1 MDPIVALQ
9 GDRMLG
15 IIMTKKTILKSVFF
29 DGAKRDILIVDN
41 RFAKVRTPLEPAD
54 YENAEIVDCSNFAI
68 MPAFYN
74 GHTHAAMSL
83 LRGFAD
89 DMELGKW
96 LSEYIWPTEAKLTA
110 DDIRIGSRLAVLEM
124 IKSGTVFFT
133 DMYWHREETMRVVEE
148 MGIRA
153 AIGVTFAEPLMSQEA
168 WNGNVEFLKNHTGES
183 ERVQL
188 VVMPHAIYTVGEE
201 KTAELIE
208 LAHSENYKIH
218 THLSETL
225 MELKNCQERFN
236 CTPVE
241 FWKRLGGLN
250 SNFSAAHCTH
260 FSASDRKIFA
270 ESGATAI
277 LNPCSNL
284 KLNSGMPQIAEMLKD
299 GLKIGLGTDG
309 DSSNNNLD
317 MQEEMKAIALLAKFL
332 GTAETLPAEEAL
344 KLATCNVA
352 NFFGIHAGRIEEGYL
367 ADCLLIN
374 LDNER
379 MVPCYNVYSNWVYS
393 ANSSAIDS
401 VMCNGKFVMRGRHVD
416 GEDEIL
422 RDARECAARLA
433 KA

>member
-1 MDPIVALQ
+1 M
-9 GDRMLG
+9 
-15 IIMTKKTILKSVFF
+15 KKTILKSVLLPKK
-29 DGAKRDILIVDN
+29 GASPVRADILIVGKVFEKVN
-41 RFAKVRTPLEPAD
+41 RVLEPAD
-54 YENAEIVDCSNFAI
+54 YEGAEVVDCSNFAI

-96 LSEYIWPTEAKLTA
+96 LNEYIWPTEAKLTD
-110 DDIRIGSRLAVLEM
+110 DDIRVGSRLAVLEM
-124 IKSGTVFFT
+124 IKSGTVFFA
-133 DMYWHREETMRVVEE
+133 DMYWHREQTMRVVEE

-153 AIGVTFAEPLMSQEA
+153 AIGVTFAEPLMSAEA
-168 WNGNVEFLKNHTGES
+168 WANNVDFLKKHTGES
-183 ERVQL
+183 DRVQL

-201 KTAELIE
+201 KSAELIE
-208 LAHSENYKIH
+208 LARSENYKIH

-225 MELKNCQERFN
+225 FEIKTCNEKYG

-299 GLKIGLGTDG
+299 GLKLGLGTDG

-317 MQEEMKAIALLAKFL
+317 MQEEMKTIALLAKYL
-332 GTAETLPAEEAL
+332 GTAETLPAEDAL
-344 KLATCNVA
+344 DLATCNVA
-352 NFFGIHAGRIEEGYL
+352 NFFGIHVGKIEEGYL
-367 ADCLLIN
+367 ADCLLVN

-379 MVPCYNVYSNWVYS
+379 MVPCYNIYSNWVYS

-401 VMCNGKFVMRGRHVD
+401 VMCNGKFVMRGRHVE
-416 GEDEIL
+416 GEEEIL
-422 RDARECAARLA
+422 REARECAKRLA
-433 KA
+433 

>member
-1 MDPIVALQ
+1 MNKIV
-9 GDRMLG
+9 
-15 IIMTKKTILKSVFF
+15 LKSVLMPQNA
-29 DGAKRDILIVDN
+29 GAVRTDILIVEN
-41 RFAKVRTPLEPAD
+41 RFEKILPSLDATD
-54 YENAEIVDCSNFAI
+54 YEGAEVVDCSRFAI

-96 LSEYIWPTEAKLTA
+96 LNEYIWPTEAKLTD
-110 DDIRIGSRLAVLEM
+110 DDIRVGSRLAVLEM
-124 IKSGTVFFT
+124 IKSGTVFFA
-133 DMYWHREETMRVVEE
+133 DMYWHREQTMRVVEE

-153 AIGVTFAEPLMSQEA
+153 AIGVTFAEPLMSAEA
-168 WNGNVEFLKNHTGES
+168 WANNIEFLKNHTGES

-208 LAHSENYKIH
+208 LARSENYKIH

-225 MELKNCQERFN
+225 FEIKTCNEKYG

-299 GLKIGLGTDG
+299 GLKLGLGTDG

-317 MQEEMKAIALLAKFL
+317 MQEEMKTIALLAKYL
-332 GTAETLPAEEAL
+332 GTAETLTAEDAL

-352 NFFGIHAGRIEEGYL
+352 NFFGIHAGKIEEGYL

-374 LDNER
+374 LNNER
-379 MVPCYNVYSNWVYS
+379 MVPCYNIYSNWVYS

-401 VMCNGKFVMRGRHVD
+401 VMCNGKFVMRGRHVE
-416 GEDEIL
+416 GEEEIL
-422 RDARECAARLA
+422 REARECAKRLA
-433 KA
+433 

>member
-1 MDPIVALQ
+1 M
-9 GDRMLG
+9 
-15 IIMTKKTILKSVFF
+15 KKIILKSVLLPKAA
-29 DGAKRDILIVDN
+29 GAVRADILVAGN
-41 RFAKVRTPLEPAD
+41 RFEKVCTSLEPSD
-54 YENAEIVDCSNFAI
+54 YDNAEIVDCTNFAI
-68 MPAFYN
+68 LPAFYN

-96 LSEYIWPTEAKLTA
+96 LTEYIWPTESKLT
-110 DDIRIGSRLAVLEM
+110 DEDIYVGSRLAVLEM
-124 IKSGTVFFT
+124 IKSGTVFFA
-133 DMYWHREETMRVVEE
+133 DMYWHREQTMRVVEE

-153 AIGVTFAEPLMSQEA
+153 AIGVTFAEPLMSAEA
-168 WNGNVEFLKNHTGES
+168 WANNVEFLKNHTGES

-218 THLSETL
+218 THLSETV
-225 MELKNCQERFN
+225 MELKNCKEKFG

-284 KLNSGMPQIAEMLKD
+284 KLNSGMPQVAEMLKD
-299 GLKIGLGTDG
+299 GIKLGLGTDG

-317 MQEEMKAIALLAKFL
+317 MQEEMKVIALLAKYL

-344 KLATCNVA
+344 KMATCNVA
-352 NFFGIHAGRIEEGYL
+352 NFFGLKAGLIEEGYL
-367 ADCLLIN
+367 ADCLLVDLN
-374 LDNER
+374 NER
-379 MVPCYNVYSNWVYS
+379 MVPRYNVYSNWVYS

-401 VMCNGKFVMRGRHVD
+401 VMCNGNFVMRNRHVE

-422 RDARECAARLA
+422 RDARECAKRL
-433 KA
+433 KS